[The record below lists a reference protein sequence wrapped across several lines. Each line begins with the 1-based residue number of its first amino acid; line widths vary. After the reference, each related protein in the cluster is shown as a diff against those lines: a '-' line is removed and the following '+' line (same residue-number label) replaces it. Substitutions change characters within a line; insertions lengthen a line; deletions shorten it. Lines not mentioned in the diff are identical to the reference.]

1 MSCFWMQVSRQEA
14 RLEEESS
21 DEGEE
26 GQRGEPEVL
35 HYRDSKQ
42 SLVLATMWERGGPGG
57 CNSVTNVQ
65 QALGT
70 RYTSTRPICL
80 KKKSGGSPDLSSLP
94 SLVPSLPSWSQNSTP
109 VSTGSLE

>member
-35 HYRDSKQ
+35 HYRDSK
-42 SLVLATMWERGGPGG
+42 
-57 CNSVTNVQ
+57 
-65 QALGT
+65 
-70 RYTSTRPICL
+70 
-80 KKKSGGSPDLSSLP
+80 
-94 SLVPSLPSWSQNSTP
+94 
-109 VSTGSLE
+109 